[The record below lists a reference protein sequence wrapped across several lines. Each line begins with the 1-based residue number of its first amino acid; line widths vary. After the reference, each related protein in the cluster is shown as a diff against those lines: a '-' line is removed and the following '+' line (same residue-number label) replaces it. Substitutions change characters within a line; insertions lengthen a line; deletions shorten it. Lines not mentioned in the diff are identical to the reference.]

1 MNNYGRPRR
10 LRIVVSD
17 EDTGEEVASAS
28 GVETLVLLVAPDTS
42 QNEEYRRILVGDPE
56 MSVQLLLDIVREV
69 TGRIGQGTVVDPS
82 DILDDQMIVDMTEGL
97 PLN

>member
-1 MNNYGRPRR
+1 MSSYSKPRR

-69 TGRIGQGTVVDPS
+69 TGRMGQGTVVDPS
-82 DILDDQMIVDMTEGL
+82 DILDDQMIVDMTDGL

>member
-1 MNNYGRPRR
+1 MSNYSKPRR

-69 TGRIGQGTVVDPS
+69 TGRMGQGTIVDPS
-82 DILDDQMIVDMTEGL
+82 DILDDQMIMDMTEGL

>member
-1 MNNYGRPRR
+1 MSNYGRPRR

>member
-1 MNNYGRPRR
+1 MFMSSYSKPRR

-42 QNEEYRRILVGDPE
+42 QNEEYRRILVGD
-56 MSVQLLLDIVREV
+56 QK
-69 TGRIGQGTVVDPS
+69 
-82 DILDDQMIVDMTEGL
+82 
-97 PLN
+97 

>member
-1 MNNYGRPRR
+1 
-10 LRIVVSD
+10 
-17 EDTGEEVASAS
+17 VASAS